1 MTVRSERPQGLG
13 RGLAALIPQRGST
26 SSGSIEST
34 DPHPSE
40 ASPKTAIPPAAT
52 AAPPTLRESHTVGNS
67 ASARTAV

>member
-1 MTVRSERPQGLG
+1 M
-13 RGLAALIPQRGST
+13 

-34 DPHPSE
+34 DPHASE

-52 AAPPTLRESHTVGNS
+52 AAPPTLRESHTIGNS